1 MKRLILTLSLLV
13 TVVAG
18 ALAQNDAMYI
28 YRNDGKFDAF
38 FKSEIDSMSY
48 SHYDVDSVYCNDW
61 ITQIVYAPGSEY
73 GSVYRIPLAAIDSV
87 VFANSFRTC
96 PDGNHPHAIDLGLPS
111 GTKWCCCNVGAST
124 PGDYGGYYAW
134 GETTEKSVYYGG
146 TYAFYDNANRNYINI
161 GSDISGTQYDV
172 AHVRMGAP
180 WRMPTHDQQKEL
192 VEHCNKVWTTQQN
205 GAQGILVIGPNGGQI
220 FFPAAG
226 LRCYGELSCG
236 AGGGYWASSLIP
248 CNDGY
253 AYDLA
258 LYAGLWGWNGYC
270 RDYGLSVRAVC
281 P

>member
-18 ALAQNDAMYI
+18 ALAQNDAMYV

-48 SHYDVDSVYCNDW
+48 SHYDADSVYHNDW
-61 ITQIVYAPGSEY
+61 QAQMVYTAD
-73 GSVYRIPLAAIDSV
+73 SVYYIPLEAIDSI
-87 VFANSFRTC
+87 SFTAHSC
-96 PDGNHPHAIDLGLPS
+96 PDANHPHAIDLGLPS

-124 PGDYGGYYAW
+124 PEGYGGYYAW
-134 GETTEKSVYYGG
+134 GETSEKSVYIWE
-146 TYAFYDNANRNYINI
+146 TYAYYDNTNGNCVNI

-180 WRMPTHDQQKEL
+180 WRMPTNEQQVEL
-192 VEHCNKVWTTQQN
+192 RTYCKGTWTQQN
-205 GAQGILVIGPNGGQI
+205 GVNGILVTGPNGGQV

-226 LRCYGELSCG
+226 GYGVLDL
-236 AGGGYWASSLIP
+236 AGSYGYYWSSSLGP
-248 CNDGY
+248 DDDNS
-253 AYDLA
+253 AYNLV
-258 LYAGLWGWNGYC
+258 LFYSGGWNWNY
-270 RDYGLSVRAVC
+270 YGRRNEGQSVRPVC